1 MDDGAHGDTGRFIK
15 EVEDDLAAQQIY
27 REILHIS
34 VTGEKVG
41 KYNRQ
46 YCHHQK
52 RIQHRPKKSQHR
64 APVFGF
70 DIPLDQLVNEGPVF
84 DKTLIKLTAVS
95 FLNHAVDH
103 GNQHKGSQKYH
114 AEAEKLKHST

>member
-1 MDDGAHGDTGRFIK
+1 MAILVDSLK

-52 RIQHRPKKSQHR
+52 RIQHRPKEVLAQS
-64 APVFGF
+64 AGIWF
-70 DIPLDQLVNEGPVF
+70 
-84 DKTLIKLTAVS
+84 
-95 FLNHAVDH
+95 
-103 GNQHKGSQKYH
+103 
-114 AEAEKLKHST
+114 